1 MVLHHSSVL
10 QSMKTFGVRA
20 LAVSVLLVA
29 QGCVFVFKRGGT
41 PDLIDGR
48 YDRPEARA
56 GTVPLP
62 DRWGPKAVEGKQP
75 PSRLLARD
83 GTSCSVSK
91 KKFESTVLGASVWCA
106 WIGTAR

>member
-1 MVLHHSSVL
+1 MVLHQSSVL
-10 QSMKTFGVRA
+10 QSMTTFGMRA

-29 QGCVFVFKRGGT
+29 QGCMFVYKRGGR
-41 PDLIDGR
+41 PDLIGGR

-56 GTVPLP
+56 GSSPLP
-62 DRWGPKAVEGKQP
+62 DRFGPKAVEGKQP

-91 KKFESTVLGASVWCA
+91 KKFESAVLGSSVWCA
-106 WIGTAR
+106 WIYTVR